1 MTCGTPPPSTV
12 FVCKDPPDKQ
22 HFMVEALH
30 PAAHRLLIRQFQLTD
45 PHIASFI
52 LVFFGQCHQAVVLQ
66 GADEVFAFLED
77 ELEVLLS
84 GKPAVGQDIA
94 ELDGVRHAGGD
105 HRTHQFVL
113 AELRRPLDLAGFHV
127 AELMRFAHHFEG
139 DRNRHVPAVAQRVQ
153 QVDAFDRK
161 AFAVVIVPTHDL
173 VFVGAGLFLDC
184 VVEDQA
190 RVILL
195 DLAHGAFD
203 INPQVF

>member
-1 MTCGTPPPSTV
+1 M
-12 FVCKDPPDKQ
+12 
-22 HFMVEALH
+22 
-30 PAAHRLLIRQFQLTD
+30 
-45 PHIASFI
+45 
-52 LVFFGQCHQAVVLQ
+52 
-66 GADEVFAFLED
+66 FAFLED
-77 ELEVLLS
+77 ELEVLLG
-84 GKPAVGQDIA
+84 GKPAVGQDVT